1 MPQMKYL
8 VMIYTFYH
16 RKLPGLLTN
25 MISDLNQ
32 KGLRVR
38 YRSFTLLRSP
48 SALTYSQF
56 NYWQH
61 HKFLSLDLYTQL
73 ASEMLLFRDPMKL
86 IECNGRGMVGR
97 ATNFNETGGV
107 FLNLWLTPLPN
118 RSMLCGSSKWNETCA
133 RIVADFAKSDPDGT
147 TNQRRRRLLR
157 GDSDGRELSVYEEG
171 AEILVRHAERVQR
184 TVRKRGCESLLAE
197 AAERLST
204 LSHVFFLEA
213 SVFSVEHI
221 GNMAMG
227 DASVNS
233 GIAPVNQAKG
243 HISTPYHEQEALKYN
258 TCAEYVYG
266 QLWARLASSA
276 HSFFAIAEQDWML
289 PTPSSWSLRREYK
302 LVLTPGS
309 EIALGR
315 SSGARA

>member
-1 MPQMKYL
+1 
-8 VMIYTFYH
+8 
-16 RKLPGLLTN
+16 
-25 MISDLNQ
+25 
-32 KGLRVR
+32 
-38 YRSFTLLRSP
+38 
-48 SALTYSQF
+48 
-56 NYWQH
+56 
-61 HKFLSLDLYTQL
+61 
-73 ASEMLLFRDPMKL
+73 
-86 IECNGRGMVGR
+86 
-97 ATNFNETGGV
+97 
-107 FLNLWLTPLPN
+107 
-118 RSMLCGSSKWNETCA
+118 MLCGSSKWNETCA
-133 RIVADFAKSDPDGT
+133 RIVADFAKSDPGGT
-147 TNQRRRRLLR
+147 ANQRRRRLLR

-221 GNMAMG
+221 RNMAMG
-227 DASVNS
+227 EASVNS